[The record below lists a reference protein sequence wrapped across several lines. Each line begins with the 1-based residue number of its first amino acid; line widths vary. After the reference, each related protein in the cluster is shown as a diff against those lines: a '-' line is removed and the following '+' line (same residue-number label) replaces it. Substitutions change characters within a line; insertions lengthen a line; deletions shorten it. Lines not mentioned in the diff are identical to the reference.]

1 MIPLAEPL
9 LILPGRLKWHFVK
22 FCNRRYYPPLKV
34 PLPPF
39 CKSGSVGRSVGRSAS
54 ITWGGG
60 GEGEW
65 VCLTYRVLKALPSM
79 TGVLFKH

>member
-39 CKSGSVGRSVGRSAS
+39 CKSGSVGRPQSLG
-54 ITWGGG
+54 GGG
-60 GEGEW
+60 GEGEG